1 MCGRYYLNQEICPS
15 QEALVLTGRGNF
27 PNQVTMTL
35 NGKRNYPNQAPMAK
49 NTKRDSLNPGRS
61 EKTAGKR
68 SLSQERM
75 RWGFPVPGKK
85 ERIINARAETA
96 LEKRIFR
103 DSLLYRRCA
112 VPASHYYEWNKEK
125 ERVTFRVPGETEFYM
140 AGFYQRYGEEDCF
153 VILTVAAN
161 ASVEPV
167 HDRMPLIL
175 TKEQVE
181 PWICEE
187 GMTEFFLS
195 QGSPMLEKYQE
206 YEQLTLF

>member
-1 MCGRYYLNQEICPS
+1 
-15 QEALVLTGRGNF
+15 
-27 PNQVTMTL
+27 
-35 NGKRNYPNQAPMAK
+35 
-49 NTKRDSLNPGRS
+49 
-61 EKTAGKR
+61 
-68 SLSQERM
+68 
-75 RWGFPVPGKK
+75 
-85 ERIINARAETA
+85 
-96 LEKRIFR
+96 
-103 DSLLYRRCA
+103 
-112 VPASHYYEWNKEK
+112 
-125 ERVTFRVPGETEFYM
+125 M